1 MLSALQCREY
11 DIRRLRSAAFIFNQE
26 RRFKVNITSILYA
39 FRIVVRCI
47 ALFAAICE
55 WAAAF

>member
-1 MLSALQCREY
+1 MN
-11 DIRRLRSAAFIFNQE
+11 F
-26 RRFKVNITSILYA
+26 VSILYA
-39 FRIVVRCI
+39 FRIIVRCI